1 MMIQT
6 IIQKILKKS
15 KNKIFELEYLNIKVN
30 ILNLNLNKFIKTI
43 HNLILYN

>member
-15 KNKIFELEYLNIKVN
+15 KNKIFELEYLNIYKGEYF
-30 ILNLNLNKFIKTI
+30 KFKFK
-43 HNLILYN
+43 

>member
-1 MMIQT
+1 MMIQK
-6 IIQKILKKS
+6 IIRKILKKS

-43 HNLILYN
+43 HNLNLYN